1 MDGRLLAFTG
11 DGTWGDIAEQWKPSF
26 SGLYSDRW
34 DSSVGEFGF
43 LLNVAHSELVGVSHG
58 IQSDVYKKYDAASL
72 KGAEAFVGADGKGTV
87 WMPQGA
93 NLLMKEDQRER
104 EGIATSFQWKDNDGK
119 FLLTT
124 EYIRSEAT
132 LNWWENAATALP
144 SAIKPCVQPVMAGAP
159 SHRNGVAATCIST
172 MYPSNP
178 TITVKLIGLTSTVVA
193 YSISKVATRSI
204 SSIAT

>member
-87 WMPQGA
+87 WMPLGA
-93 NLLMKEDQRER
+93 NLLM
-104 EGIATSFQWKDNDGK
+104 
-119 FLLTT
+119 
-124 EYIRSEAT
+124 Y
-132 LNWWENAATALP
+132 
-144 SAIKPCVQPVMAGAP
+144 
-159 SHRNGVAATCIST
+159 GV
-172 MYPSNP
+172 
-178 TITVKLIGLTSTVVA
+178 
-193 YSISKVATRSI
+193 
-204 SSIAT
+204 